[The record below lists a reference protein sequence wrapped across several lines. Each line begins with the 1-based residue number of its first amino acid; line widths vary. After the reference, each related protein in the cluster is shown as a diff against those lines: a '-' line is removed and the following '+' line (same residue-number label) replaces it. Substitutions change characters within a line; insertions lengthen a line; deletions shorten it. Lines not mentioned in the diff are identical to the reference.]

1 MIVTKFASAIKRI
14 WANQLSPIPPEI
26 IMWFIWFIDLY
37 WLDDFLLSDIIS
49 NFISLLNYKY
59 RFMSFNFYIAWKNL
73 IWRLPT
79 YLLLKLHKLLL
90 LGKFLK
96 WNCFFFFF
104 FFQKEYSLQKYW
116 TKSIFFFAF
125 IIWFTDMH
133 QLRCIKCDNTKIL

>member
-1 MIVTKFASAIKRI
+1 MIVTKFAPAIKRI

-104 FFQKEYSLQKYW
+104 FQKEYSLQKYW

>member
-1 MIVTKFASAIKRI
+1 MIVTKFAPAIKRI
-14 WANQLSPIPPEI
+14 WANQLSPIPPGI

-104 FFQKEYSLQKYW
+104 FQKEYSLQKYW